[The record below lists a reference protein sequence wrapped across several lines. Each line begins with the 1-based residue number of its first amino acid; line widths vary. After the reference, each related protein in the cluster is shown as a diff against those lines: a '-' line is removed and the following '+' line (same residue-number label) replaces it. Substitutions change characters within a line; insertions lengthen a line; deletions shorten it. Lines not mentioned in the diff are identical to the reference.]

1 MPVLKESGLNLNE
14 PMNLLIDDSNSSSQ
28 SSYSAEL
35 VNKDIDNNDELS
47 FVFEYGHEGGSSR
60 CASNNSGPLD
70 LMTFARSA
78 SYAISDEET

>member
-1 MPVLKESGLNLNE
+1 MPVLKESAINLNE

-28 SSYSAEL
+28 SSYGTEL

-47 FVFEYGHEGGSSR
+47 FVFEYGPEEGSSR
-60 CASNNSGPLD
+60 CASGPLD
-70 LMTFARSA
+70 LMTFSRSA